1 MKTKIVTF
9 AVLLSL
15 QFVFCSAGPVPVN
28 TLNTQG
34 VLLHPQ
40 QDYPFFNAYRMGRD
54 VSVNWMFNN
63 PILVVF
69 FHVERSVDGV
79 NFTPIA
85 EITPTSNFFF
95 RYRDKTVTQGTFYYR
110 IVAYQHDGAVLTSRT
125 DVIHIGRRC

>member
-1 MKTKIVTF
+1 MKTRIITL

-15 QFVFCSAGPVPVN
+15 QLLYCKAGSSVSNPQHITVH
-28 TLNTQG
+28 
-34 VLLHPQ
+34 HPQ

-69 FHVERSVDGV
+69 FHVERSTDGI

-110 IVAYQHDGAVLTSRT
+110 IVAYQHDGAVLYSRT

>member
-1 MKTKIVTF
+1 MKTRIIIL
-9 AVLLSL
+9 AVLVSL
-15 QFVFCSAGPVPVN
+15 QLLFCNTGSAATVPQHITAN
-28 TLNTQG
+28 HT
-34 VLLHPQ
+34 Q

-69 FHVERSVDGV
+69 FHVERSTDGI

-85 EITPTSNFFF
+85 EITPTSSFFF

-110 IVAYQHDGAVLTSRT
+110 IVAYQHDGAVLYSRT

>member
-1 MKTKIVTF
+1 MKTRIITL

-15 QFVFCSAGPVPVN
+15 QLLYCKAGSSVSNQQYITVH
-28 TLNTQG
+28 
-34 VLLHPQ
+34 HPQ

-69 FHVERSVDGV
+69 FHVERSIDGV

-110 IVAYQHDGAVLTSRT
+110 IVAYQHDGAVLYSRT